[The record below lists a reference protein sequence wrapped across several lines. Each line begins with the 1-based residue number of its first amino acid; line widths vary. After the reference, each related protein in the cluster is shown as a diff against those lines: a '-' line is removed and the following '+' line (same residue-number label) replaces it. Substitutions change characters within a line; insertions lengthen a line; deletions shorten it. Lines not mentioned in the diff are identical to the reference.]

1 MLIEIKSFMAKSIG
15 KKFRVEPQ
23 NQDISLLSDLIALKD
38 IIEVTDILAELV
50 APKLL
55 AALQ

>member
-38 IIEVTDILAELV
+38 IIDVTDILAELV

>member
-1 MLIEIKSFMAKSIG
+1 MAKSIG